1 MHVIRHHE
9 KLMEFKDWKPV
20 WEMDKGFCYDFTDF
34 RFLNTGAA
42 WITKFN
48 SRVSV
53 YFTESFKRF
62 LLLQDDMVDEGS
74 EIIVCESTAMIG
86 MQTGLFFRRN
96 KRGGLVPFTRRQTF

>member
-1 MHVIRHHE
+1 MHVIRHHT

-34 RFLNTGAA
+34 RFLYTGAA

-48 SRVSV
+48 SCVSV
-53 YFTESFKRF
+53 YFAECFKRF
-62 LLLQDDMVDEGS
+62 LLQDDMVYEGS

-86 MQTGLFFRRN
+86 M
-96 KRGGLVPFTRRQTF
+96 